1 MHGLAV
7 GLFAANAVNGSTRTQ
22 RYRWAFVEKR
32 GGNVMITVQMHGGLT
47 TTHDGLGPCLHE
59 IGRETGSSHRQTLD
73 ARLLKLQVSRC
84 TDPDPPRRRCADG
97 AALLV
102 LPLLMFGLMIW
113 PEPAFSD
120 TSTVK
125 FKPGGPPSAGS
136 NDKRPDIMYGV
147 YSPFVPGPDGKCVV
161 GFLPEVKGGVPSCRP
176 TSLQAAQR
184 EATRMIDSARQA
196 ATSSARE
203 GMRREQASQQ
213 RAANKYKTD
222 AAANKY
228 ETEKDRAPAST
239 SAEPSPATTLS
250 APTPAAGEPA
260 APAAAKKEAAGSKDL
275 VPAAAKKEAAVSK
288 DYALFERKRIL
299 LEARE
304 AQSQMKQKIT
314 AVSEADIYRNR
325 NKEST
330 NSVYS

>member
-1 MHGLAV
+1 MI
-7 GLFAANAVNGSTRTQ
+7 NA
-22 RYRWAFVEKR
+22 
-32 GGNVMITVQMHGGLT
+32 QMHGCLT
-47 TTHDGLGPCLHE
+47 TTHDGLGHCEHE
-59 IGRETGSSHRQTLD
+59 IGHGTGSSHRQTLD
-73 ARLLKLQVSRC
+73 ASLLKLQVSRC

-97 AALLV
+97 AALLI
-102 LPLLMFGLMIW
+102 LPLLMHLMIW

-125 FKPGGPPSAGS
+125 FKPGGPPPAGS

-147 YSPFVPGPDGKCVV
+147 YSPFVPGPEGKCVV

-260 APAAAKKEAAGSKDL
+260 APAAAKKEAA
-275 VPAAAKKEAAVSK
+275 VSK

-314 AVSEADIYRNR
+314 AVSEADIYRTR
-325 NKEST
+325 NKERPLAT
-330 NSVYS
+330 HP

>member
-1 MHGLAV
+1 MQGLAV
-7 GLFAANAVNGSTRTQ
+7 GIFAANSVKGTTHTQ
-22 RYRWAFVEKR
+22 RYRWAYVEKR
-32 GGNVMITVQMHGGLT
+32 GKNVMINAQMHGGLT
-47 TTHDGLGPCLHE
+47 TTHDGLHCQHE
-59 IGRETGSSHRQTLD
+59 IGHETGSSHRQTLD
-73 ARLLKLQVSRC
+73 ASLLKLQVSRC

-102 LPLLMFGLMIW
+102 LPFLMLGHLMIW

-125 FKPGGPPSAGS
+125 FKPGGPPPAGS

-147 YSPFVPGPDGKCVV
+147 YSPFVPGPEGKCVV

-260 APAAAKKEAAGSKDL
+260 APAAAKKEAAGSKDS

-314 AVSEADIYRNR
+314 AVSEADIYRTR
-325 NKEST
+325 NKERPLAT
-330 NSVYS
+330 HP